1 MSQCQCSKH
10 QWRKKNLERSNSLG
24 TGKTTADK
32 FLFCYICLFF
42 SFSFFY
48 VVFCCSVRP
57 LFTYD

>member
-10 QWRKKNLERSNSLG
+10 QWRKKKLERSNSLG

-32 FLFCYICLFF
+32 FLCCYICL
-42 SFSFFY
+42 SFFFY